1 MRTGSRQDLG
11 DDSCIQGD
19 IRVRVLQGDCEE
31 TCSHNSS
38 VYFLQNIVI
47 LGVLF
52 VIFETVS
59 GTNHTGK
66 LTVN

>member
-19 IRVRVLQGDCEE
+19 IRVRVLQGDCEA
-31 TCSHNSS
+31 TCSCNSS
-38 VYFLQNIVI
+38 VYLFENIVI

-59 GTNHTGK
+59 GTNHTGR